1 MGLIFFAFI
10 FNRCNFPGGIWME
23 NTGNLVFGGWDV
35 LELAS
40 RFGTPLY
47 VLSED
52 MVRNRCGILRSSFLE
67 KYEKTQAVYASKA
80 FLTLAMCRILQE
92 EGIGL
97 DVVSGGELSMALKA
111 GFPMERVMFHGN
123 NKLPGEI
130 ELALKSGVG
139 RIVVD
144 SESEFD
150 LLEAIAAEMGLR
162 ASVLFRVAPGV
173 DAHTHKYIATGHT
186 ASKFGMPVM
195 GDGISALAERA
206 MGSDHIDLKG
216 FHYHVGSQLMENVSH
231 LMAADVMLDLMKKL
245 KDSLGFETEELN
257 IGGGFGVPQLPGEKG
272 VQVSDFTGPVMERIC
287 SGCKEK
293 GLEIPTVIIEPG
305 RWIVSEAGIT
315 LYSVGAVK
323 EIPGVMTYV
332 SVDGG
337 MTDNPRPALYGASY
351 HGVIANRMGEKAT
364 ETVTVVGKCCESG
377 DVIIRDL
384 KVPPVRRGDILAV
397 YNTGAYNFSMASN
410 YNMNLRPAV
419 VLVSEGRADLIVR
432 RQSYEDLLMYDVVP
446 EHLHKA

>member
-1 MGLIFFAFI
+1 MD
-10 FNRCNFPGGIWME
+10 
-23 NTGNLVFGGWDV
+23 NTDNLVFGGWDV

-52 MVRNRCGILRSSFLE
+52 IVRKRCGIIRSSFLE

-111 GFPMERVMFHGN
+111 GFPMDKVMFHGN
-123 NKLPGEI
+123 NKLPREI

-150 LLEAIAAEMGLR
+150 LLEAIAGSMGVR

-195 GDGISALAERA
+195 GDGISSLAERA
-206 MGSDHIDLKG
+206 MRSGHIELKG

-257 IGGGFGVPQLPGEKG
+257 IGGGFGVPQLPGERG

-287 SGCKEK
+287 NGCREK
-293 GLEIPTVIIEPG
+293 GLEMPAVIIEPG

-337 MTDNPRPALYGASY
+337 MTDNPRPALYGATY
-351 HGVIANRMGEKAT
+351 HGVIANRMGEEAI

-384 KVPPVRRGDILAV
+384 KVPPVRRGDVLAV

-432 RQSYEDLLMYDVVP
+432 RQSYEDLLMYDMVP
-446 EHLHKA
+446 EHLGKA